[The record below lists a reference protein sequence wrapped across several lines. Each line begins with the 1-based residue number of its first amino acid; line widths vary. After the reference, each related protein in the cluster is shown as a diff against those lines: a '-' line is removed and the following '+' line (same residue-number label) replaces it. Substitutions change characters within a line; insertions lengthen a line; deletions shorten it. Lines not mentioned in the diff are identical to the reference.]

1 MRKRKAFTLI
11 ELLVVIAIIAILMS
25 LLMPTLN
32 RAREAAKRAACMNNV
47 KSLGLAWNMYADAN
61 SDKVPPG
68 ATDGAN
74 SWVGSGSATRQDQE
88 AAIRMGLLYPYCGK
102 SIQAFRC
109 PTAKITEARTYS
121 MPECYQSSS
130 AGATMAGANAGMLI
144 NSRAKLRRAN
154 QRILFLDEGYCTPAT
169 WSIFYSQQKWWDPV
183 PIRHG
188 NGTVLGFADSHS
200 EYWKWRDDRTI
211 KFGQE
216 AANLPNPNDAAS
228 WQRVE
233 PGNVDLANL
242 IKGVWGSV
250 GWN

>member
-1 MRKRKAFTLI
+1 MRNRKAFTLI

-47 KSLGLAWNMYADAN
+47 KGLGLAWNMYADAN
-61 SDKVPPG
+61 NDRVPSG
-68 ATDGAN
+68 NTGGGC
-74 SWVGSGSATRQDQE
+74 WVGSGSATRADQE
-88 AAIRMGLLYPYCGK
+88 LAIQTGMLYPYCGK
-102 SIQAFRC
+102 SIKAFRC
-109 PTAKITEARTYS
+109 PTAKLTEARTYS
-121 MPECYQSSS
+121 MPESFQTNS
-130 AGATMAGANAGMLI
+130 AGATQAGANAGMLI
-144 NSRAKLRRAN
+144 NSRARLKRAG
-154 QRILFLDEGYCTPAT
+154 QRILFLDEGFCTPST
-169 WSIFYSQQKWWDPV
+169 WSIYYSQPKWWDPV

-211 KFGQE
+211 KFGKE
-216 AANLPNPNDAAS
+216 AADLPNPNDAAA

-233 PGNVDLANL
+233 TDNVDLANL